1 LSQIS
6 TSAVSSSFVSTIDRQ
21 KILGKGTFGIVFEG
35 TWCNLK
41 VAIKRIPIDNVA
53 ICNEREESALK
64 MFHHEHVIKLFHV
77 EEDQDFKYLSNEIVL
92 KIGILKLSGNCL

>member
-1 LSQIS
+1 MEE
-6 TSAVSSSFVSTIDRQ
+6 SSPVNMLTIDRA
-21 KILGKGTFGIVFEG
+21 KILGKGKYGIVYEG
-35 TWCNLK
+35 VWGENQ